1 MAKHRKEGPVNDVMV
16 GSLYLG
22 TQDPANKVGQIILTE
37 NQAAVMV
44 FDEQTV
50 GRSVA
55 KLLSPDGALPLSF
68 TDDTVITSRKDHG
81 HNAFADC
88 ILPVLAYGNYTR
100 SHNNPTL
107 F

>member
-1 MAKHRKEGPVNDVMV
+1 MAKHRKEGPINDVMV

-22 TQDPANKVGQIILTE
+22 TQDPANKVGQIVVTE

-44 FDEQTV
+44 FDEETV

-68 TDDTVITSRKDHG
+68 TDECLEELFPWDTPTEFK
-81 HNAFADC
+81 
-88 ILPVLAYGNYTR
+88 T
-100 SHNNPTL
+100 PTL

>member
-44 FDEQTV
+44 FDEETV

-68 TDDTVITSRKDHG
+68 TDERLEELFPWETPTEFK
-81 HNAFADC
+81 
-88 ILPVLAYGNYTR
+88 T
-100 SHNNPTL
+100 PTL

>member
-44 FDEQTV
+44 FDEETV

-68 TDDTVITSRKDHG
+68 TDEDVL
-81 HNAFADC
+81 FADRS
-88 ILPVLAYGNYTR
+88 VVVRNGYGIVSVIPTP
-100 SHNNPTL
+100 NPTL